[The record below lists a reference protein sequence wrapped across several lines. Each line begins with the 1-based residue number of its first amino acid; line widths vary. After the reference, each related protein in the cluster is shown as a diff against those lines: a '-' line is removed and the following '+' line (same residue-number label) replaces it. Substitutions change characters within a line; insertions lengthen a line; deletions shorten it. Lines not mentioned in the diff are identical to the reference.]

1 MTDQIAPKT
10 RKAKAEPTAPVE
22 PTQPVKPNTI
32 TVRPIHGNSAHLL
45 TGVALIHN
53 RPTEV
58 ANDSFTQ
65 AQVEAGK
72 WAVC

>member
-10 RKAKAEPTAPVE
+10 RKAKAEPTATTP
-22 PTQPVKPNTI
+22 PVKPNTI